1 MKITDMT
8 LEEKILQT
16 AVVRIKREEFAPL
29 QAGAAFFF
37 GEIITDAD
45 DMGIAGARELLQQYQ
60 EQAKIPLLITSDFE
74 NGCGGMLKGFT
85 EMPYLM
91 GLGATGSE
99 ELAYDYG
106 KATALEARSIG
117 ANWSFSPVSDL
128 NLNFRNPLVNVRGMT
143 DNPELAARLLR
154 QVVRGMQDHGLAAC
168 AKHFPGDGVDW
179 RDQHIVTTHN
189 SLSWEEWK
197 KLSGYV
203 FEQLIEEDVYSV
215 MPGHITLPAYQKQT
229 VRDGLHLPATLSE
242 ELISNLLKKEMGFQ
256 GVVVTD
262 ATDMGGYLGWYQTKV
277 RSEIES
283 MRAGCDMILWPT
295 KNYVANM
302 KEAVENHYI
311 SMERLDDAVS
321 RVLDMKEK
329 LGLFR
334 ESVQPIRLS
343 DAEKCFVKDTAQN
356 VAEKSLTL
364 MRNQLNVLPIDTE
377 KIHKVAYVP
386 VANYDKV
393 LDNQAVLLKNLLEE
407 RGLEVEYFPQGISTE
422 ENESVCERNDLVLY
436 ALFSRS
442 FRPIGFLDYYG
453 NHAYRIAK
461 SLCYGAEKSVVV
473 SFGSPYF
480 FQQYFERSYTYVNAY
495 AMVDSSVEA
504 FVKAMFGETEF
515 TGVSPVDTN
524 LQINRK
530 GTGYEAKKE

>member
-1 MKITDMT
+1 MKIRDMT
-8 LEEKILQT
+8 LKEKILQT
-16 AVVRIKREEFAPL
+16 AVVRIKREQFTPL
-29 QAGAAFFF
+29 QTGAAFFF

-45 DMGIAGARELLQQYQ
+45 DMGIGGARALLEQYQ
-60 EQAKIPLLITSDFE
+60 DQAEIPLLITSDFE
-74 NGCGGMLKGFT
+74 NGCGGMLQGFT

-91 GLGATGSE
+91 GLGAAGSE
-99 ELAYDYG
+99 KLAYDYG

-128 NLNFRNPLVNVRGMT
+128 NLNFRNPLVNVRGLT
-143 DNPELAARLLR
+143 DDPELAARLLR

-179 RDQHIVTTHN
+179 RDQHIITTHN
-189 SLSWEEWK
+189 TLSMEEWR

-203 FEQLIEEDVYSV
+203 FEQLIAEGVYSI
-215 MPGHITLPAYQKQT
+215 MPGHITLPAYQKQR
-229 VRDGLHLPATLSE
+229 VREGLCLPATLSG
-242 ELISNLLKKEMGFQ
+242 ELINGLLKQEMGFD

-262 ATDMGGYLGWYQTKV
+262 ATDMGGYLGWYPTKE

-283 MRAGCDMILWPT
+283 MKAGCDMILWPT

-302 KEAVENHYI
+302 TEAVENGYI

-329 LGLFR
+329 LGLFEKR
-334 ESVQPIRLS
+334 IKPVELS
-343 DAEKCFVKDTAQN
+343 SQEKCFVKDTAKS

-364 MRNQLNVLPIDTE
+364 MRNQLDILPIDTK

-386 VANYDKV
+386 VANYEKV
-393 LDNQAVLLKNLLEE
+393 LDNQAILLKDLLEK
-407 RGLEVEYFPQGISTE
+407 RGLEVEYFPQGISSE

-453 NHAYRIAK
+453 SAANRIAK
-461 SLCYGAEKSVVV
+461 SLSCGAEKTVIV

-480 FQQYFERSYTYVNAY
+480 FRQYFERSYTYVNAY
-495 AMVDSSVEA
+495 AMVDCSVEA
-504 FVKAMFGETEF
+504 FVRAMFGEIDF
-515 TGVSPVDTN
+515 SGVSPVNIDVISLN
-524 LQINRK
+524 
-530 GTGYEAKKE
+530 

>member
-1 MKITDMT
+1 MKIGDMT
-8 LEEKILQT
+8 LKEKILQT
-16 AVVRIKREEFAPL
+16 AVVRIKREEFVPL

-60 EQAKIPLLITSDFE
+60 DQAEIPLLITSDFE
-74 NGCGGMLKGFT
+74 NGCGGMLQGFT

-99 ELAYDYG
+99 ELAYNYG

-128 NLNFRNPLVNVRGMT
+128 NLNFRNPLVNVRGLT
-143 DNPELAARLLR
+143 DDPKLAAKLLR

-179 RDQHIVTTHN
+179 RDQHIITTQN
-189 SLSWEEWK
+189 TLSWEEWK

-203 FEQLIEEDVYSV
+203 FEQLIEEGVYSI
-215 MPGHITLPAYQKQT
+215 MPGHITLPAYQQQK
-229 VRDGLHLPATLSE
+229 VRDGLYLPATLSE
-242 ELISNLLKKEMGFQ
+242 ELISKLLKKEMGFD

-262 ATDMGGYLGWYQTKV
+262 ATDMGGYLGWYPTKAQT
-277 RSEIES
+277 EIES
-283 MRAGCDMILWPT
+283 IKAGCDMVLWPT
-295 KNYVANM
+295 KNYVENM
-302 KEAVENHYI
+302 TEAVENGYI

-321 RVLDMKEK
+321 RVLAMKEK
-329 LGLFR
+329 LGLFQKNTKPT
-334 ESVQPIRLS
+334 ELS
-343 DAEKCFVKDTAQN
+343 TQDKYFVRDTAKN
-356 VAEKSLTL
+356 VAEQSLTL
-364 MRNQLNVLPIDTE
+364 MRNELDVLPIDTT

-386 VANYDKV
+386 VANHEKV
-393 LDNQAVLLKNLLEE
+393 LDNQAVLLKDLLEQ
-407 RGLEVEYFPQGISTE
+407 RGLEVEYFPQGIHSE

-453 NHAYRIAK
+453 NAAWRIAR
-461 SLCYGAEKSVVV
+461 SLSCGAEKTVVV

-480 FQQYFERSYTYVNAY
+480 FRQYFERSYTYVNAY

-504 FVKAMFGETEF
+504 FVRAMFGEIDF
-515 TGVSPVDTN
+515 SGVSPVKIDVN
-524 LQINRK
+524 P
-530 GTGYEAKKE
+530 